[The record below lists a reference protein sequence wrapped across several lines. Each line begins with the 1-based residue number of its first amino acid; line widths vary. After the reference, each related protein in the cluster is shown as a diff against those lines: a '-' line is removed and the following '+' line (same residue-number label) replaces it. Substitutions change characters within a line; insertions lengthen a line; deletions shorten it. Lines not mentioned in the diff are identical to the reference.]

1 MKRWS
6 VILGCLLVLY
16 LLPGRRET
24 EIGSLKPVEVLLV
37 SIEENRI
44 CVATDTKDR
53 GMGITLT
60 AALEDMKATSSGKIF
75 LETVSYVLVTEET
88 RFLLEQ
94 LNRILRPGTLVLL
107 AAGQVEPE
115 QVAEFLAVHK
125 TECALRECTDSQTPL
140 PKLMTAGER
149 YYLVQPELNG

>member
-6 VILGCLLVLY
+6 IMLGCLLVLY
-16 LLPGRRET
+16 LLPGRQET
-24 EIGSLKPVEVLLV
+24 KIGSLKPVEVLLV

-53 GMGITLT
+53 GVGITLT
-60 AALEDMKATSSGKIF
+60 AALEDMKASSSGEIF

-88 RFLLEQ
+88 RLLLEQ
-94 LNRILRPGTLVLL
+94 LSRILRPGTLVLL
-107 AAGQVEPE
+107 SAGQVEPE
-115 QVAEFLAVHK
+115 KVAEFLAVHK
-125 TECALRECTDSQTPL
+125 TKCALRECADGQTPL

-149 YYLVQPELNG
+149 YYLVQPESHG